1 MIFASSV
8 RSLLGAIVVESGR
21 RFRILL
27 GRLPAVVSLPMA
39 GVPVAFCA
47 SLMVAALAAAEAPI
61 QRSLA
66 LPVLETRATWSE
78 ERDRFAG
85 RLEDV
90 FGIDDR
96 RAHKFAEWILE
107 ASARQQVPPELIAGM
122 IYTESSFRTR
132 VRSWAGAVGPAQVK
146 PNFWSEFCGGGDLT
160 DPEHNVYCGAQIL
173 AHYMEQCGEFEC
185 AIRLY
190 NVGPGNMRKAR
201 FRQAS
206 HRYLAKVEGH
216 RSRMEETPVL

>member
-1 MIFASSV
+1 MTFAPSV
-8 RSLLGAIVVESGR
+8 RSLLNAVVAHSGR
-21 RFRILL
+21 RFGALIARM
-27 GRLPAVVSLPMA
+27 PVVVSLPVA
-39 GVPVAFCA
+39 CVPVAFA
-47 SLMVAALAAAEAPI
+47 MALVVAALASAEAPI

-66 LPVLETRATWSE
+66 LPVLETHEPWPAVHG
-78 ERDRFAG
+78 RFAG

-96 RAHKFAEWILE
+96 KARKFAEWILE

-122 IYTESSFRTR
+122 IYTESSFRMR

-146 PNFWSEFCGGGDLT
+146 PKFWSEFCGGGDLT

-173 AHYMEQCGEFEC
+173 AHYMQQCGEFEC

-190 NVGPGNMRKAR
+190 NVGPGNMRKAH

-206 HRYLAKVEGH
+206 HRYLAKVESH
-216 RSRMEETPVL
+216 RSRMEDAPLL